1 MDGDI
6 LLFFDRRPAALP
18 LYGALEEK
26 ILSQIEDL
34 RVKVQK
40 TQISFS
46 NRRLFACASFL
57 GVRRAK
63 DRPEPFLV
71 ITFGLDHRVDS
82 PRIDAVSEPYPN
94 RWTHH
99 VLISS
104 PEEVDGELAAWV
116 LEAARFSAGKR

>member
-1 MDGDI
+1 MNQDT
-6 LLFFDRRPAALP
+6 LLFFEKHPDALP
-18 LYGALEEK
+18 IYKAFEQRVFSE
-26 ILSQIEDL
+26 IED
-34 RVKVQK
+34 VHMKVQK

>member
-82 PRIDAVSEPYPN
+82 PRPHLLPGGGGRGAGGLGPGGRPVFRREAVSI
-94 RWTHH
+94 RRA
-99 VLISS
+99 L
-104 PEEVDGELAAWV
+104 
-116 LEAARFSAGKR
+116 

>member
-1 MDGDI
+1 M
-6 LLFFDRRPAALP
+6 
-18 LYGALEEK
+18 
-26 ILSQIEDL
+26 
-34 RVKVQK
+34 
-40 TQISFS
+40 
-46 NRRLFACASFL
+46 
-57 GVRRAK
+57 RRAK

>member
-1 MDGDI
+1 MNGDI

-18 LYGALEEK
+18 LYEAFARRV
-26 ILSQIEDL
+26 LSQIEDL

-46 NRRLFACASFL
+46 NRRLFACVSFL

-63 DRPEPFLV
+63 DRPDPYLV
-71 ITFGLDHRVDS
+71 ITFGLDRRVDS
-82 PRIDAVSEPYPN
+82 PRIDAASEPYPN

-104 PEEVDGELAAWV
+104 PEEVDQELTAWV
-116 LEAARFSAGKR
+116 LEAARFSAGRR

>member
-1 MDGDI
+1 MNGDI

-18 LYGALEEK
+18 LYEAFARRV
-26 ILSQIEDL
+26 LSQIEDL

-46 NRRLFACASFL
+46 NRRLFACVSFL

-63 DRPEPFLV
+63 DRPDPYLV
-71 ITFGLDHRVDS
+71 ITFGLDRRVDS
-82 PRIDAVSEPYPN
+82 PRIDAASEPYPN

-104 PEEVDGELAAWV
+104 PEEVDQELTAWV